1 MIILKNILLFIN
13 TISFAI
19 VIIILP
25 FELYD
30 FFCGPIRAELLL
42 EKLKVPFS
50 YKGINAIFL
59 IFLLLSFVTYIMI
72 DLIK

>member
-1 MIILKNILLFIN
+1 M
-13 TISFAI
+13 
-19 VIIILP
+19 LP
-25 FELYD
+25 FGLYD

-42 EKLKVPFS
+42 KKLKVPFS

-59 IFLLLSFVTYIMI
+59 IFLLLSFVTYIIM